1 MSNPTMTTSNQNGG
15 LRQKNIRLAWI
26 LAGFALF
33 IFATSFPFWMN
44 IFTIAGD
51 LSR

>member
-1 MSNPTMTTSNQNGG
+1 MTTHEQNRE

-44 IFTIAGD
+44 IFTVAGN